1 MKNGCSVAI
10 VVWSGDAM
18 SWDGQWMY
26 GALINQTMMAFDIR
40 REELCIQML

>member
-1 MKNGCSVAI
+1 MKNGYTFAI

-26 GALINQTMMAFDIR
+26 GALINQPMTAFDIR
-40 REELCIQML
+40 REEMCIQML

>member
-1 MKNGCSVAI
+1 MKNGYSVAI

-26 GALINQTMMAFDIR
+26 GALINQPMTAFEIR
-40 REELCIQML
+40 RAELFIQML